1 MVVIAMG
8 SYVNSHIV
16 LIGSADAIHN
26 AMGDVIAAKVQFN
39 NVTYSNND
47 TRIDICVETISEA
60 PELFVKK
67 LKNDNKL
74 DAAFVKAIDYDG
86 YEIAYFKE
94 IDDDELHEY
103 EEEFGEINYEFGEDE
118 DALFDANDKM
128 DDKVSA
134 DFEKYI
140 KDYLKNK

>member
-47 TRIDICVETISEA
+47 TRIDLCVETISEA

>member
-103 EEEFGEINYEFGEDE
+103 EEEFGEINYEFGDDE

>member
-74 DAAFVKAIDYDG
+74 DAAFVKAVDYDS
-86 YEIAYFKE
+86 YEIVYFKE

-103 EEEFGEINYEFGEDE
+103 EEEFGEINYEFGDDE

-128 DDKVSA
+128 DDKVYA

>member
-26 AMGDVIAAKVQFN
+26 AMGDVIAAKAQFN

-74 DAAFVKAIDYDG
+74 DAAFFKAIDYDG

>member
-1 MVVIAMG
+1 MG

-26 AMGDVIAAKVQFN
+26 AMDDVIESEKQFSS
-39 NVTYSNND
+39 VTYSNND
-47 TRIDICVETISEA
+47 MRIDLCVETISEA

-67 LKNDNKL
+67 LKDDNKL
-74 DAAFVKAIDYDG
+74 DAAFIKAIDYDG

-103 EEEFGEINYEFGEDE
+103 EEEFGDYE

-140 KDYLKNK
+140 KDYLEK

>member
-1 MVVIAMG
+1 MVVIAMS

-26 AMGDVIAAKVQFN
+26 AMGDVIAAKAQFN

-67 LKNDNKL
+67 LKDDNKL
-74 DAAFVKAIDYDG
+74 DAAFIKAIDYDG

-140 KDYLKNK
+140 KDYLKK

>member
-1 MVVIAMG
+1 MG

-16 LIGSADAIHN
+16 LGGGADAIHD
-26 AMGDVIAAKVQFN
+26 AMDDVIESEKQLSS
-39 NVTYSNND
+39 VTYSNND
-47 TRIDICVETISEA
+47 MRIDLCVETISEG
-60 PELFVKK
+60 PELLGKK
-67 LKNDNKL
+67 LKDDNRL
-74 DAAFVKAIDYDG
+74 DAAFIKAIDYDG

-103 EEEFGEINYEFGEDE
+103 EEDFGEINYEFGDDE

-140 KDYLKNK
+140 KDYLEK

>member
-1 MVVIAMG
+1 MG

-26 AMGDVIAAKVQFN
+26 AMDDVIESEKQFSS
-39 NVTYSNND
+39 VTYSNND
-47 TRIDICVETISEA
+47 TRIDLCVETISEA

-67 LKNDNKL
+67 LKDDNKL
-74 DAAFVKAIDYDG
+74 DAAFIKAIDYDG

-103 EEEFGEINYEFGEDE
+103 EEDFGEINYEFGDYE

-140 KDYLKNK
+140 KDYIEK

>member
-1 MVVIAMG
+1 MG

-26 AMGDVIAAKVQFN
+26 AMDAVIEAETQFN
-39 NVTYSNND
+39 SVTYSNND
-47 TRIDICVETISEA
+47 TRIDLCVETISEA

-67 LKNDNKL
+67 LKDDNKL
-74 DAAFVKAIDYDG
+74 DAAFIKAIDYDG

-94 IDDDELHEY
+94 IDDDEPHEY

-140 KDYLKNK
+140 KDYLEK

>member
-26 AMGDVIAAKVQFN
+26 AMDDVIATKAQFN

-74 DAAFVKAIDYDG
+74 DAAFVKAVDYDS

-118 DALFDANDKM
+118 DALFEANDKM

>member
-47 TRIDICVETISEA
+47 TRIDLCVETISEA

-103 EEEFGEINYEFGEDE
+103 EEEFGEINYEFGDDE

>member
-26 AMGDVIAAKVQFN
+26 AMDDVIAAKAQFN

-47 TRIDICVETISEA
+47 TRIDLCVDTISEA

-74 DAAFVKAIDYDG
+74 DAAFVKAVDYDG

-118 DALFDANDKM
+118 DSLFEANDKM

-140 KDYLKNK
+140 KDYLKK

>member
-1 MVVIAMG
+1 MN

-26 AMGDVIAAKVQFN
+26 AMVDVIKSDIQFN
-39 NVTYSNND
+39 SIIYSNND
-47 TRIDICVETISEA
+47 TRIDFRVETISEA

-67 LKNDNKL
+67 LKDNNRL
-74 DAAFVKAIDYDG
+74 YAAFIKAVDYDG

-94 IDDDELHEY
+94 IDDDEPHEY
-103 EEEFGEINYEFGEDE
+103 EDAFREIDYEFGDDD

-140 KDYLKNK
+140 KDYLEK